1 MDASYATFARKLSQ
15 TTMEHLS
22 DRIKNMAESATLAM
36 AAKAREFKAKGIDVI
51 SLSLGEPD
59 FKTPKHIQEGAKE
72 AIDSEKYFAY
82 PPVNGYADLRE
93 AIVDKFQRENG
104 LTYTPEQ
111 IVVSNGAK
119 QSIINVMMS
128 IVNPGDEVIVLAP
141 YWVSYT
147 AAIELAEGVPVPVSG
162 GIENDFKATAEQ
174 IKAAITPKTKA
185 MIFSSPC
192 NPTGSVFTQEELEA
206 IADVLKDTDIIV
218 MSDEIYEHINFT
230 GSHAS
235 IGAIDGMQDKTVTI
249 NGMAKGFAMTGWR
262 VGYIGA
268 PLWIAKACNK
278 IQGQLTSANCSIAQ
292 RATYTALTTDLAPT
306 LAMTEEYGKR
316 RQLVHGLLSDIPGL
330 KVNMPQ
336 GAFYFFPDVSSYFG
350 KSDGSTTINNASDL
364 CLYLL
369 ENAQVSLVTGEAF
382 GDPNCVRLSYAAS
395 EENLKKAI
403 AQIKETLAK
412 LS

>member
-1 MDASYATFARKLSQ
+1 
-15 TTMEHLS
+15 
-22 DRIKNMAESATLAM
+22 MAESATLAM
-36 AAKAREFKAKGIDVI
+36 AAKAREFKANGIDVI

-59 FKTPKHIQEGAKE
+59 FKTPKHIQQGAKE

-104 LTYTPEQ
+104 LTYTPDQ

-128 IVNPGDEVIVLAP
+128 IINPGDEVIVLAP

-147 AAIELAEGVPVPVSG
+147 AAVGLAEGVPVPVSG

-174 IKAAITPKTKA
+174 IKEAITPRTKA

-192 NPTGSVFTQEELEA
+192 NPTGSVFTKEELEA
-206 IADVLKDTDIIV
+206 IAEVIKGTDIIV
-218 MSDEIYEHINFT
+218 LSDEIYEHINFT
-230 GSHAS
+230 GAHAS
-235 IGAIDGMQDKTVTI
+235 IGAIDGMQDQTVTI

-292 RATYTALTTDLAPT
+292 RATYTALTTDLGPT
-306 LAMTEEYGKR
+306 KAMTEEYGR
-316 RQLVHGLLSDIPGL
+316 RRELVHGLLSDIPGV

-350 KSDGSTTINNASDL
+350 KSDGTTTINNASDL

-369 ENAQVSLVTGEAF
+369 EKAHVSLVTGEAF
-382 GDPNCVRLSYAAS
+382 GDPKCIRLSYAAS

-403 AQIKETLAK
+403 ASVKETLAQ